1 MFCIIEETYIDKE
14 NLAPNL
20 QQISSNKIFD
30 DKKMVLAS
38 KFIDKYSKSVGSSV
52 IKQPSIDEKMSELL
66 QYIRYNNIN
75 LKENRSY
82 NTMVSCYNEFVSYLI
97 EEAVIEQGLLNNFLV
112 IPTGGKRM
120 TKRITKRMKQQKR
133 KNTRKS
139 RRH

>member
-1 MFCIIEETYIDKE
+1 MSIEETYIDKE

-20 QQISSNKIFD
+20 PQISSNKVFD
-30 DKKMVLAS
+30 DKKMALAS
-38 KFIDKYSKSVGSSV
+38 KFIDKYSKSIGSSV
-52 IKQPSIDEKMSELL
+52 VKQPSIDEKMSELL

-75 LKENRSY
+75 LQENRSY
-82 NTMVSCYNEFVSYLI
+82 NTMVSCYNEFVSCLI

-120 TKRITKRMKQQKR
+120 TKRRKQK
-133 KNTRKS
+133 KRKS